1 MPTGAGVTLIG
12 PGLSPRYVAA
22 FDANA
27 PRFEQVQSDLS
38 QGPCCTAFRT
48 GSAVVVADLT
58 DDDRYPQSGPAAMFD
73 PSGAERGGGDRGDR
87 RR

>member
-1 MPTGAGVTLIG
+1 MLTGAGVSLIG
-12 PGLSPRYVAA
+12 PGSSPRYVATS
-22 FDANA
+22 DANA

-58 DDDRYPQSGPAAMFD
+58 DDDRYPQFGPAAMSD
-73 PSGAERGGGDRGDR
+73 PSGAGRGAGDRGDR